1 MIIYP
6 VRIIHEKKQLENNS
20 SFVLCDRSLSHH
32 LNMNE
37 PIRNS
42 RENVSTST
50 LIIKH
55 MILGSSN
62 QAFIKTNG
70 SCYTVCPTGFVGIK
84 SMTTSVPYKMSQTNW
99 LITRLNK

>member
-1 MIIYP
+1 
-6 VRIIHEKKQLENNS
+6 
-20 SFVLCDRSLSHH
+20 
-32 LNMNE
+32 
-37 PIRNS
+37 
-42 RENVSTST
+42 
-50 LIIKH
+50 

-99 LITRLNK
+99 LIARLNK